1 MAVLEY
7 LTANSLISH
16 PFKTRRA
23 GSSNPNPISDDWFY
37 DILFVS
43 YSSTIRSV
51 YISSITKAAGTLTI
65 LFNNSESLALV
76 ATVVI
81 GSAEVVNHYN
91 NTAKA
96 FFPFSDFYSGGPAP
110 TYAVKIVLGPGLV
123 ASTDFTQEYSV
134 AEAELSNT
142 SVIPA
147 TPRVDSIT
155 FGAYKEGPLNA
166 AGDYDMTNIVS
177 ITPTSTVTS
186 LQLKHNLIFQKEATN
201 YGGISVVAGAGAG
214 LYNDCPARDPNV
226 YTINSVGPNPAG
238 ALFLNPSTCYT
249 AEQLTQQL
257 KDDLTYDSNGNLLP
271 TLEDYYSFDVY
282 DGNTISNIDVVTPDH
297 SLVFQ
302 NFCKP
307 KCSPETMSAFAYYL
321 NRVADGAAD
330 LDKIA
335 TSKVETRGVGY
346 RIDSTTFGVNPG
358 GFCYDDINNPLTRC
372 LNADPSALD
381 AISCGTKF
389 LKYYH
394 EGRTLEVYHGASD
407 IQRHT
412 IVEVIDDYTVR
423 VSSDPA
429 LGAQPNDLFFRVTDA
444 GVISNMNCAASAY
457 NLTSSTYT
465 KPYFQVKY
473 VTSETSL
480 SSGAYVTMVSI
491 VVALFNPSS
500 DLSTLNVTFTRTGL
514 FRQGDIKVRKTGSTT
529 SSTAPTSTVNTVV
542 ITSLNCREYAFVEA
556 MYYINCGV
564 SGGILDIL
572 VTDNSNN
579 TIGTYQIG
587 PVNGAACPSSLTG
600 TVNKY
605 LVTQTTGTSGDLF
618 EKLELW
624 PAGTT
629 SVSASLLGST
639 PPNWL
644 IYTPTYTV
652 GSDKAVRLTVN
663 PTLLAAANTSSLY
676 TMSYRITSPG
686 NTDAISQIIIDYVA
700 KPVVLFPLST
710 SYPIDKPLIVKLS
723 DVYTEQSPL
732 LTVSA
737 TNMIKL
743 SSLTDTGPLFVFVSY
758 AIPTGQLSTIGLSIN
773 NTTGKITGQ
782 LLNSIAKGSV
792 LNLTV
797 RAQNTAGMSATQS
810 IYLKVADD
818 SVPTITLVGGPT
830 YTLNNYT
837 QYSDASPALSFNTTN
852 PPITKYTLSPAA
864 NLPAGLAFNAAT
876 GKITGKLSYLLPSNG
891 SANLQMTATNSYG
904 TSTATSF
911 TLTWNAILQPP
922 IITSPAL
929 SEYKYSIFSLVDLTL
944 DATSDAIAAP
954 LTLTV
959 SGLPLGLSF
968 NSATGSISGTL
979 DPSQYPANYTTI
991 ASSFTYPITLNAA
1004 NLIGAS
1010 SKVVRLVFNT
1020 VALPVIDNAPSVL
1033 TLIKG
1038 REYTEA
1044 LPLYKLTASPTADN
1058 FIGSPLPPGLTVNSS
1073 GAIIGKV
1080 LLDAT
1085 AKVYTSVFNAINS
1098 TSTLNLFGTVG
1109 YGPTSTIA
1117 ITVPHN
1123 FTSPSTPAS
1132 YTFKLGAPITSIV
1145 FTACG
1150 IDAYTYTDFGITGL
1164 APGLN
1169 ATMGAKASGQPA
1181 SLTVAGTPITEGFYT
1196 ITATAPGTGSLGAVS
1211 TTATIAVAAAVYSV
1225 TGQIKLGAAN
1235 LAGVTVSYGALASQT
1250 TVTAANGYYTL
1261 TGLTAGNYNLTV
1273 SKDTYLF
1280 DVPVRAITVAASN
1293 LVGYNF
1299 TATGPFRLVSGS
1311 IKVGAVPVAGVTVG
1325 VVSGANSRTVNT
1337 DSLGNYAIY
1346 VEPAA
1351 ATITPAS
1358 STYTFTPVNI
1368 VLAAGSVAL
1377 TGRDFAA
1384 TLIGTLPAPTN
1395 LQLTTSNASS

>member
-1 MAVLEY
+1 
-7 LTANSLISH
+7 
-16 PFKTRRA
+16 
-23 GSSNPNPISDDWFY
+23 
-37 DILFVS
+37 
-43 YSSTIRSV
+43 
-51 YISSITKAAGTLTI
+51 
-65 LFNNSESLALV
+65 
-76 ATVVI
+76 
-81 GSAEVVNHYN
+81 
-91 NTAKA
+91 
-96 FFPFSDFYSGGPAP
+96 
-110 TYAVKIVLGPGLV
+110 
-123 ASTDFTQEYSV
+123 
-134 AEAELSNT
+134 
-142 SVIPA
+142 
-147 TPRVDSIT
+147 
-155 FGAYKEGPLNA
+155 
-166 AGDYDMTNIVS
+166 
-177 ITPTSTVTS
+177 
-186 LQLKHNLIFQKEATN
+186 
-201 YGGISVVAGAGAG
+201 
-214 LYNDCPARDPNV
+214 
-226 YTINSVGPNPAG
+226 
-238 ALFLNPSTCYT
+238 
-249 AEQLTQQL
+249 
-257 KDDLTYDSNGNLLP
+257 
-271 TLEDYYSFDVY
+271 
-282 DGNTISNIDVVTPDH
+282 
-297 SLVFQ
+297 
-302 NFCKP
+302 
-307 KCSPETMSAFAYYL
+307 MSAFAYYL

-346 RIDSTTFGVNPG
+346 RLDSTTFGVNPG
-358 GFCYDDINNPLTRC
+358 GFCSDDTNNPLTRC
-372 LNADPSALD
+372 LNADPGALD

-412 IVEVIDDYTVR
+412 IVEVIDDYTIR

-500 DLSTLNVTFTRTGL
+500 DLSALNVTFTRTGL
-514 FRQGDIKVRKTGSTT
+514 LRQGDIKIRKTGSIT
-529 SSTAPTSTVNTVV
+529 SSTAPTSTISTVV
-542 ITSLNCREYAFVEA
+542 YTSLTCREYAFVEA
-556 MYYINCGV
+556 MYYINCGG
-564 SGGILDIL
+564 SGGILDI
-572 VTDNSNN
+572 VVKDNSDN

-624 PAGTT
+624 PTGAT
-629 SVSASLLGST
+629 SVSTSLLGST
-639 PPNWL
+639 PPTWL
-644 IYTPTYTV
+644 IYTRSYTV
-652 GSDKAVRLTVN
+652 GADKAVRLTVN
-663 PTLLAAANTSSLY
+663 PTLLAAANVSSLY

-732 LTVSA
+732 LTISA

-743 SSLTDTGPLFVFVSY
+743 SSLTDPPGPLFVFVSSVLPS
-758 AIPTGQLSTIGLSIN
+758 AQLPTIGLAIN
-773 NTTGKITGQ
+773 NTTGRITGQ

-792 LNLTV
+792 INLTV

-818 SVPTITLVGGPT
+818 TVPTITLVDGPT
-830 YTLNNYT
+830 YTLDNYT
-837 QYSDASPALSFNTTN
+837 QYSDASPALSFSTTS

-876 GKITGKLSYLLPSNG
+876 GKITGKLSYLLSPNG
-891 SANLQMTATNSYG
+891 SVNLQMTATNSYG
-904 TSTATSF
+904 TSAATSF
-911 TLTWNAILQPP
+911 NLTWGIMQQPP
-922 IITSPAL
+922 VITKPTT
-929 SEYKYSIFSLVDLTL
+929 SEFIYSIFSLVDVTFE
-944 DATSDAIAAP
+944 ATSATIVAP
-954 LTLTV
+954 LILSV

-968 NSATGSISGTL
+968 NSTTGKISGTL
-979 DPSQYPANYTTI
+979 APSQYPINYDTI
-991 ASSFTYPITLNAA
+991 ASSFTYAITLKAS

-1010 SKVVRLVFNT
+1010 TKVIRLTFNT
-1020 VALPVIDNAPSVL
+1020 VALPIIDNAPS
-1033 TLIKG
+1033 TLVVIKG
-1038 REYTEA
+1038 RTYTSA
-1044 LPLYKLTASPTADN
+1044 SPLYKLTASPTANN
-1058 FIGSPLPPGLTVNSS
+1058 FVGASLPPGLAIDST
-1073 GAIIGKV
+1073 GAIVGTV
-1080 LLDAT
+1080 PLSAT
-1085 AKVYTSVFNAINS
+1085 AKVYSAVFNAINS
-1098 TSTLNLFGTVG
+1098 TSTLNLYGTVG
-1109 YGPTSTIA
+1109 YGPTSA
-1117 ITVPHN
+1117 VSITVPHN

-1132 YTFKLGAPITSIV
+1132 YTFKLGASITPIV

-1150 IDAYTYTDFGITGL
+1150 IDAYTYADFGITGL
-1164 APGLN
+1164 APGLS
-1169 ATMGAKASGQPA
+1169 AVMGAKASGQPA
-1181 SLTVAGTPITEGFYT
+1181 SLTVAGAPITEGFYT
-1196 ITATAPGTGSLGAVS
+1196 ITATAPGSGSLGAVS

-1250 TVTAANGYYTL
+1250 TVTAVNGYYTL
-1261 TGLTAGNYNLTV
+1261 TGLTPGNYNLTV

-1280 DVPVRAITVAASN
+1280 DVPVRAITVVASN

-1299 TATGPFRLVSGS
+1299 AATGPFRLVSGS
-1311 IKVGAVPVAGVTVG
+1311 IKVGVTPVVGITVG

-1346 VEPAA
+1346 VELAA
-1351 ATITPAS
+1351 ATITPVS
-1358 STYTFTPVNI
+1358 STYTFTPANI
-1368 VLAAGSVAL
+1368 VLTAGSVAL